1 MGTIFWINRMPS
13 RMCILPV
20 VISVLLT
27 PMSVLGQG
35 KDAFVRTNPKFRAA
49 FRDVVAPATKSTV
62 RVLCDGKD
70 TALGTIV
77 GPDGWILTKAN
88 DLKGAI
94 TCKLRDGRTFV
105 ARLAGKHERHDL
117 ALLKIEA
124 TGLTP
129 ALFADSINTAV
140 ASWVACP
147 GLTADPV
154 AFGVVSVATR
164 DVPNNGG
171 PIMSANPGY
180 LGVALAQDTGGVRV
194 SQVMPKTPAEE
205 AGLKVDDLILTL
217 AGKKVSEPQEFMGD
231 MQQFRP
237 GDVVTL
243 KIMRDK
249 KEQLVKAKLTKK
261 PPSRGDIQNNM
272 GSKLSSRRSGY
283 PTILQFD
290 GVILPTDC
298 GGPIVNLDGK
308 VIGITI
314 SRAGRTENWA
324 VPSEVVR
331 PVLMDLMTEQLPAK
345 APAIEKKA
353 APKKTAPK

>member
-1 MGTIFWINRMPS
+1 MLPNKRLLLIAIFT
-13 RMCILPV
+13 
-20 VISVLLT
+20 VLA
-27 PMSVLGQG
+27 PESVLGQG

-49 FRDVVAPATKSTV
+49 FRDVVAPASKSTV

-88 DLKGAI
+88 DLKGTI
-94 TCKLRDGRTFV
+94 TCKLRDGRTFA

-129 ALFADSINTAV
+129 ALFADSINAGV

-147 GLTADPV
+147 GMGADPV

-164 DVPNNGG
+164 NVPNGGG

-180 LGVALAQDTGGVRV
+180 LGVALAQDTTGVRI
-194 SQVMPKTPAEE
+194 SQIMPKTPAEE
-205 AGLKVDDLILTL
+205 AGLKVDDVVLTL
-217 AGKKVSEPQEFMGD
+217 AGKKVSEPQEFIGG

-243 KIMRDK
+243 KIMRDN
-249 KEQLVKAKLTKK
+249 KEQDVKAKLGKK

-298 GGPIVNLDGK
+298 GGPVVNLDGK

-324 VPSEVVR
+324 VPSEAIR
-331 PVLMDLMTEQLPAK
+331 PVLMDLMTAQLPA
-345 APAIEKKA
+345 PATGKK
-353 APKKTAPK
+353 K